1 MRVTRRPR
9 SYRPPQETIPELF
22 PATIRTSFQ
31 KRAFRPW
38 RVLMPAVP
46 RGGILTSIL
55 THRTTR
61 PASIALAAT
70 LLLAPLATL
79 APASRAQEVTV
90 SSSSSA
96 TSERWLHVRVID
108 SGHKGETV
116 RVNVPLEMAEKVL
129 PAIHKD
135 RLHNGKV
142 QINHSDIEGVDL
154 KALLE
159 AVRSSKDGEYV
170 TVQSND
176 NDVRVAKQA
185 GYMVVHVTEKG
196 FKSTRSDKDK
206 SDKSAEKSEKSY
218 ERSRVDVRV
227 PMKVVE
233 ALLSAGKDELDVV
246 AALRALSAHGGDT
259 ELVSVK
265 SEDSTVRVWLDS
277 KNVSD

>member
-1 MRVTRRPR
+1 M
-9 SYRPPQETIPELF
+9 
-22 PATIRTSFQ
+22 
-31 KRAFRPW
+31 
-38 RVLMPAVP
+38 
-46 RGGILTSIL
+46 SIFSN
-55 THRTTR
+55 RTTR
-61 PASIALAAT
+61 PASIALAAA
-70 LLLAPLATL
+70 LALAPLAAL
-79 APASRAQEVTV
+79 SPASRAQEVTINP
-90 SSSSSA
+90 SSSS

-108 SGHKGETV
+108 SNHKGETV

-129 PAIHKD
+129 PAINKD
-135 RLHNGKV
+135 RLRNGKV
-142 QINHSDIEGVDL
+142 QINHFDTEGIDL

-170 TVQSND
+170 TVQSNE

-196 FKSTRSDKDK
+196 FRSSQSAKDKADK
-206 SDKSAEKSEKSY
+206 SDKSADKSY
-218 ERSRVDVRV
+218 ERSRVDVKV

-233 ALLSAGKDELDVV
+233 ALLSAGKDELDVL

-265 SEDSTVRVWLDS
+265 SDDSTVRVWLDS